1 MWRLLLWLSGNQTS
15 KLTYI
20 NTLGIFPC
28 FNSANK
34 KYNYKNVLTK
44 CVLQLHIHIV
54 ELMGPANM
62 HVLIL
67 EMAACQG
74 HCEKTSKSWF
84 PITEC
89 SCRIVFLFIASLP
102 PALFPGNSHKT
113 HTSNHTY
120 YNYYCAP
127 DSQPPAACKVTNEY
141 CHSAKHL
148 LALLLQ
154 LCSEVLPFFFFFLS
168 RVCEMLKILT
178 LLIRNPNLVQN
189 SHTPNKDDEN
199 SRVALS

>member
-1 MWRLLLWLSGNQTS
+1 
-15 KLTYI
+15 
-20 NTLGIFPC
+20 
-28 FNSANK
+28 
-34 KYNYKNVLTK
+34 
-44 CVLQLHIHIV
+44 
-54 ELMGPANM
+54 MGPAKKTNM

-67 EMAACQG
+67 EMAARQG
-74 HCEKTSKSWF
+74 HCEKTSNSWF

-120 YNYYCAP
+120 HNYSCAP
-127 DSQPPAACKVTNEY
+127 NSQPPAACKVTNEY

-154 LCSEVLPFFFFFLS
+154 LCTEVLPFFLSFFS
-168 RVCEMLKILT
+168 TCEMFKILT
-178 LLIRNPNLVQN
+178 LLIQNPKLVQN
-189 SHTPNKDDEN
+189 FLTPNKDDEN